1 MFTLEFTRNELV
13 GEPEPRKLV
22 TGKSVVVFNIKT
34 SPKTDDLNSGSKFCY
49 QNELYEIMNREP
61 VDSPQSY
68 IKFNCVRKAVD
79 KSVSSK
85 KNSLI
90 RPDGATKIP
99 VHHETTS
106 LCSWCKTPLTI
117 DNTYSNVL
125 CLKCFRLL
133 FIAGVTEAEILLKS
147 KRNNCP

>member
-13 GEPEPRKLV
+13 GDPVPRKLV

-34 SPKTDDLNSGSKFCY
+34 SPKTDDLNSGSKFSY

-79 KSVSSK
+79 KSASSRK
-85 KNSLI
+85 SSLI
-90 RPDGATKIP
+90 RQDPETKTHVYP
-99 VHHETTS
+99 ETS
-106 LCSWCKTPLTI
+106 FCSWCKTPLSA

-147 KRNNCP
+147 KRNNRT